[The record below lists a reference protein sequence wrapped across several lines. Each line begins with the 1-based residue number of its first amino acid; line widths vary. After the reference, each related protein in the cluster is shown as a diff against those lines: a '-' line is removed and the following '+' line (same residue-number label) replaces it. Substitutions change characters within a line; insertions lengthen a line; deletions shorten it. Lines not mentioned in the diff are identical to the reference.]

1 MMTFHFEDD
10 YKTQIFQPLL
20 AIQEF
25 IMNNLSPIH
34 YPLAQLVAVNDG
46 QAVTTSLAIAN
57 GTENDHASVIKLV
70 RTYLSDLQEFGLV
83 GFQIRP
89 REPGNHGGGDTE
101 YALLNEQ
108 QATLLLTYMRN
119 SQIVRGFKKRL
130 VKAFWDLARQAAS
143 PFTIPQTLS
152 EALRLA
158 ADLAD
163 KNLALAARI
172 EEDAPK
178 VEFHDEV
185 VADGHS
191 TFTLRESAKILGLK
205 ESDLRNLAQVRRL
218 IFKNTHDH
226 WEPFADVVRR
236 GWMVLKIENI
246 NGRVIHWPAVT
257 AKGLIMIRNLLA
269 TGDLLK
275 HTPETLEPPCPL
287 H

>member
-1 MMTFHFEDD
+1 MKFPFEDD
-10 YKTQIFQPLL
+10 CKAQIFQPLL

-34 YPLAQLVAVNDG
+34 YPLVAMNDG

-57 GTENDHASVIKLV
+57 GTEVEHKGVIQLI
-70 RTYLSDLQEFGLV
+70 RTYLVDLQEFGRV
-83 GFQIRP
+83 TFEMRP
-89 REPGNHGGGDTE
+89 FETAGGQQRREI
-101 YALLNEQ
+101 ALLNEQ

-143 PFTIPQTLS
+143 PFAIPQTLS

-158 ADLAD
+158 ADLSD

-185 VADGHS
+185 VADGYS

-205 ESDLRNLAQVRRL
+205 ESDLRHLAQVRRL
-218 IFKNTHDH
+218 IFKNPHDH

-275 HTPETLEPPCPL
+275 HTPETLEPSCPL